1 MKKTILLP
9 GLLALGF
16 AVCVVAQTE
25 ADFSGWMKDVAKTKG
40 SVAKAVKGGQN
51 SEAAESATH
60 LSDLFKQVGGYFS
73 SHNMA
78 DAAGMAKN
86 AQSAAS
92 DLASAAKAGDA
103 AKMDSSLMA
112 VNGSCGGCH
121 MAHRV
126 PGDSPGTFKIQ

>member
-16 AVCVVAQTE
+16 AMCVVAQTE

-40 SVAKAVKGGQN
+40 AVAKAVKGGQN
-51 SEAAESATH
+51 NDAAEGASH
-60 LSDLFKQVGGYFS
+60 LADIFKQVGGYFS

-86 AQSAAS
+86 AQMAAS
-92 DLASAAKAGDA
+92 DLAAAAKGGDA
-103 AKMDSSLMA
+103 AKIDSSLMA
-112 VNGSCGGCH
+112 VNGTCGACH

-126 PGDSPGTFKIQ
+126 AGDAPGTFKIK